1 MVHNTPDGNLANS
14 AAPEE
19 VGLLATDL
27 MNLLRRSILGDSEV
41 LRQPNRVKNFR
52 TNLHRI
58 ENRVEVRR
66 PNTQQRVLARKVIVL
81 L

>member
-1 MVHNTPDGNLANS
+1 MVHNTPDGNLADGTAS
-14 AAPEE
+14 EE
-19 VGLLATDL
+19 VGLFATDL
-27 MNLLRRSILGDSEV
+27 MNLLRRSILGDSKV
-41 LRQPNRVKNFR
+41 LRQPNRVENLR
-52 TNLHRI
+52 GRLHRI